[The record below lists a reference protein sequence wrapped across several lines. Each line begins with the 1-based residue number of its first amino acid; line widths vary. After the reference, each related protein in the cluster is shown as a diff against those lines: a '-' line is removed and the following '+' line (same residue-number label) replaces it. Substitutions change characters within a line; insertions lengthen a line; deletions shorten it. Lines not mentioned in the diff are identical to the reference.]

1 MEEELE
7 DEEGCSMIS
16 CLSACYWHW
25 QTLIGECSRVHGTA
39 VVKKVRSES
48 AKSDIKNKSLL

>member
-16 CLSACYWHW
+16 WLSACYWHW
-25 QTLIGECSRVHGTA
+25 QTLIGECSRVLGTA
-39 VVKKVRSES
+39 VDVGTGETREKCEEGEK
-48 AKSDIKNKSLL
+48 